1 MRDTVNL
8 IGKKIVL
15 NDKTYTINT
24 INFMPTPAQPKNHIW
39 VGLEIQGTFHNYAY
53 EELLPHFK
61 EQIKL

>member
-24 INFMPTPAQPKNHIW
+24 INFMGW
-39 VGLEIQGTFHNYAY
+39 VRNPGDTS
-53 EELLPHFK
+53 
-61 EQIKL
+61 